1 MKPLLFFYAL
11 VLYILLQF
19 CWWSYLLV
27 KLNDEVYEQEVQ
39 LLLLQNTPRQAIAQK
54 EHDLLKSLHKRWIM
68 IAGEGVVFGLLL
80 LAGIHLT
87 QRSFKKEY
95 TLSRQQRNF
104 LLAVTHEFK
113 SPLAAIKLSLQT
125 LEKHQLNKDQQ
136 SKILSR
142 AIMETNRIDSLVE
155 NALAA
160 ARYEDKTFHLNKE
173 QINLSE
179 LVQEAIIMRQG
190 MNQKNVGIESE
201 VQSGIFIIGDSLAL
215 QSAVLNLIDNAE
227 KYSPENGKIT
237 VQLKQRDKHIIVSVS
252 DNGPGIPVHERKKI
266 FEKFYRIGN
275 EETRAAKGTG
285 LGLYIVW
292 NVALLHGGKVFIKD
306 NQPRGAVIEIIL
318 KK

>member
-1 MKPLLFFYAL
+1 MRPLLFFYAL

-19 CWWSYLLV
+19 GWWSYLLV
-27 KLNDEVYEQEVQ
+27 KLNDEVYEQKVQ
-39 LLLLQNTPRQAIAQK
+39 LLEMQK
-54 EHDLLKSLHKRWIM
+54 KPEINFELEENELLKSLHKRWMM
-68 IAGEGVVFGLLL
+68 IAGEGVVFGILL

-87 QRSFKKEY
+87 QRSFKKEF

-125 LEKHQLNKDQQ
+125 LQKHQLEKEQQ
-136 SKILSR
+136 QKILNR
-142 AIMETNRIDSLVE
+142 AILETNRIDALVE

-160 ARYEDKTFHLNKE
+160 ARYEDKSFHLNKE
-173 QINLSE
+173 LINLSE
-179 LVQEAIIMRQG
+179 LLQAVITLRKDVSLKKLTLEGDVQP
-190 MNQKNVGIESE
+190 GIL
-201 VQSGIFIIGDSLAL
+201 IHGDSLAL

-227 KYSPENGKIT
+227 KYSPENGKI
-237 VQLKQRDKHIIVSVS
+237 VLQLKERNKHIILSVS
-252 DNGPGIPVHERKKI
+252 DNGPGIPSQERKKI
-266 FEKFYRIGN
+266 FDKFYRIGN

-306 NQPRGAVIEIIL
+306 NQPTGSVIELIF

>member
-19 CWWSYLLV
+19 GWWSYLLV
-27 KLNDEVYEQEVQ
+27 QLNDEIYEQKVQ
-39 LLLLQNTPRQAIAQK
+39 LLELQKIPGHDIRKEEHELLNN
-54 EHDLLKSLHKRWIM
+54 LHKRWMM

-95 TLSRQQRNF
+95 ALSRQQRNF

-113 SPLAAIKLSLQT
+113 SPLAAIKLTLQT
-125 LEKHQLNKDQQ
+125 LDKHQLDKVQQ
-136 SKILSR
+136 HEILSR
-142 AIMETNRIDSLVE
+142 AIQETNRINALVE

-160 ARYEDKTFHLNKE
+160 ARYENKSFHLNKE
-173 QINLSE
+173 RINLSE
-179 LVQEAIIMRQG
+179 LVEEIIAMRQG
-190 MNQKNVGIESE
+190 VVLKNLNMETEIQPGIYI
-201 VQSGIFIIGDSLAL
+201 QADSLAL
-215 QSAVLNLIDNAE
+215 QSAVLNLLDNAE
-227 KYSPENGKIT
+227 KYSPEKGTIRI
-237 VQLKQRDKHIIVSVS
+237 QLKERDKHVIFSIS
-252 DNGPGIPVHERKKI
+252 DQGPGIPVAERKKI

-285 LGLYIVW
+285 LGLFIVW

-306 NQPRGAVIEIIL
+306 QQPQGTVIEMIL

>member
-19 CWWSYLLV
+19 GWWSYLLV
-27 KLNDEVYEQEVQ
+27 KLNDEIYDQKVQ
-39 LLLLQNTPRQAIAQK
+39 LLDLQKIPAQEIKKEEHELLQA
-54 EHDLLKSLHKRWIM
+54 LHRRWMM

-87 QRSFKKEY
+87 QRSFKKEF

-125 LEKHQLNKDQQ
+125 LDKHQLDKAQQ
-136 SKILSR
+136 HEILSR
-142 AIMETNRIDSLVE
+142 AIQETNRINALVE

-160 ARYEDKTFHLNKE
+160 ARYEDKSIHLNKE
-173 QINLSE
+173 HLNLSE
-179 LVQEAIIMRQG
+179 LVQESIMMRQSISRK
-190 MNQKNVGIESE
+190 NQIINGD
-201 VQSGIFIIGDSLAL
+201 VQADIFIKGDPLAL

-227 KYSPENGKIT
+227 KYSPENGNIM
-237 VQLKQRDKHIIVSVS
+237 VQLKERDKHVIISVS
-252 DNGPGIPVHERKKI
+252 DSGLGIPAHERKKI

-275 EETRAAKGTG
+275 EDTRAAKGTG

-292 NVALLHGGKVFIKD
+292 NVAMLHGGKVFIKD
-306 NQPRGAVIEIIL
+306 NQPHGAVIEMIL

>member
-27 KLNDEVYEQEVQ
+27 KLNDEVYEYKVK
-39 LLLLQNTPRQAIAQK
+39 LLELQNKAQANTEK
-54 EHDLLKSLHKRWIM
+54 EEYTLLNSLHKRWMM

-87 QRSFKKEY
+87 QRSFKKEF

-125 LEKHQLNKDQQ
+125 LEKHQLDKEQQ
-136 SKILSR
+136 SKILNR
-142 AIMETNRIDSLVE
+142 AIMETNRIDVLVE

-160 ARYEDKTFHLNKE
+160 ARYEDKSFHLNKE
-173 QINLSE
+173 KINLSE
-179 LVQEAIIMRQG
+179 LVEEAITMRQG
-190 MNQKNVGIESE
+190 VNKKNLKTEGE
-201 VQSGIFIIGDSLAL
+201 VQPGIFIHGDSLAL

-227 KYSPENGKIT
+227 KYSPENGKIR
-237 VQLKQRDKHIIVSVS
+237 VQLKERDKHVILSVS
-252 DNGPGIPVHERKKI
+252 DNGPGIPAHERKKI

-306 NQPRGAVIEIIL
+306 NKPHGAVIEMIL

>member
-27 KLNDEVYEQEVQ
+27 KLNDEIYEQKVQ
-39 LLLLQNTPRQAIAQK
+39 LLELQKIPGHDVKEEEHELLRN
-54 EHDLLKSLHKRWIM
+54 LHNRWMM

-125 LEKHQLNKDQQ
+125 LQKHQLDKEQQ
-136 SKILSR
+136 TKILNR
-142 AIMETNRIDSLVE
+142 AIMETNRIDTLVE

-160 ARYEDKTFHLNKE
+160 ARYEDKSFHLNKE
-173 QINLSE
+173 QVNLSE
-179 LVQEAIIMRQG
+179 LVEEAIAMRHG
-190 MNQKNVGIESE
+190 INQKGLKLDGD
-201 VQSGIFIIGDSLAL
+201 VQPGIFIHGDSLAL

-227 KYSPENGKIT
+227 KYSPENGTIR
-237 VQLKQRDKHIIVSVS
+237 VQLKERDKHVILSVS
-252 DNGPGIPVHERKKI
+252 DNGPGIPAHERKKI
-266 FEKFYRIGN
+266 FEKFYRVGN

-306 NQPRGAVIEIIL
+306 NQPHGAVIEMIL

>member
-1 MKPLLFFYAL
+1 M
-11 VLYILLQF
+11 
-19 CWWSYLLV
+19 V
-27 KLNDEVYEQEVQ
+27 KLNDEIYDQKVQ
-39 LLLLQNTPRQAIAQK
+39 LLDLQKIPAQKIKKKEHELLQA
-54 EHDLLKSLHKRWIM
+54 LHRRWMM

-87 QRSFKKEY
+87 QRSFKKEF

-125 LEKHQLNKDQQ
+125 LDKHQLDKAQQ
-136 SKILSR
+136 HEILSR
-142 AIMETNRIDSLVE
+142 AIQETNRINALVE

-160 ARYEDKTFHLNKE
+160 ARYEDKSIHLNKE
-173 QINLSE
+173 HLNLSE
-179 LVQEAIIMRQG
+179 LVQESIMMRQSISRK
-190 MNQKNVGIESE
+190 NQIINGD
-201 VQSGIFIIGDSLAL
+201 VQADIFIKGDPLAL

-227 KYSPENGKIT
+227 KYSPENGNIM
-237 VQLKQRDKHIIVSVS
+237 VQLKERDKHVIISVS
-252 DNGPGIPVHERKKI
+252 DSGPGIPAHERKKI

-275 EETRAAKGTG
+275 EDTRAAKGTG

-292 NVALLHGGKVFIKD
+292 NVAMLHGGKVFIKD
-306 NQPRGAVIEIIL
+306 NQPHGAVIEMIL